1 MSDLFKALTLPPCI
15 STILLTIFK
24 PKPECFSEF
33 VEALKEHSR
42 DRYPARYIMTR
53 EDEVVSVTIRDA
65 DKLEKSAK
73 DGVNWL
79 DQQRHLLQE
88 FNDMDKHTIFMT
100 GDLVED

>member
-1 MSDLFKALTLPPCI
+1 MKK
-15 STILLTIFK
+15 LTIVRFK
-24 PKPECFSEF
+24 PKPECIDEF

-42 DRYPARYIMTR
+42 DRYPASYIMTR

-73 DGVNWL
+73 DGVSWL

-88 FNDMDKHTIFMT
+88 FNDVDKHTIFMT